1 MKSTISS
8 HYCVLVKIFKI
19 FGKYSSQ
26 NRKVPKRILYSL
38 ALILFFLTAKAA
50 TVDTIEVFSPSMNK
64 NIKSCVIFP
73 ESYKNTDKKFPV
85 VYLLHGYSGNYG
97 SWARD
102 FKELKS
108 QVDQYNF
115 IIVGVDGN
123 YSSWYFDSPI
133 DPNFKYETY
142 VIKELVPHIDK
153 KYKTISNRENRAISG
168 LSMGGHGALYLSFK
182 HQDIFGAAG
191 SMSGGV
197 DFRPFPENW
206 DIKKRLGSITEFP
219 ENWDKNTVT
228 NMLSLVESN
237 NLKLIIDCGVDD
249 FFMDV
254 NRQLHAKM
262 LALKINHD
270 YIERPGK
277 HDLKYWE
284 NSLKFQLLFFNN
296 FFTEKISK

>member
-8 HYCVLVKIFKI
+8 HYSVLLQFFKI
-19 FGKYSSQ
+19 FENNSPQ
-26 NRKVPKRILYSL
+26 NRRVEKKILYTFYL
-38 ALILFFLTAKAA
+38 VFLFFTAKAA
-50 TVDTIEVFSPSMNK
+50 TVDTIQVFSPSMNK
-64 NIKSCVIFP
+64 NIKSCIIFP
-73 ESYKNTDKKFPV
+73 DSYKKKDKKFPV
-85 VYLLHGYSGNYG
+85 VYLLHGYSGNYA
-97 SWARD
+97 SWAKD

-115 IIVGVDGN
+115 IVVGVDGN

-133 DPNFKYETY
+133 DPNFRYETY
-142 VIKELVPHIDK
+142 VINELVPYIDQ
-153 KYKTISNRENRAISG
+153 KYKTIANRENRAISG

-182 HQDIFGAAG
+182 HQDVFGAAG

-206 DIKKRLGSITEFP
+206 DIKKRLGTFAEFP
-219 ENWDKNTVT
+219 ENWNKNTVT
-228 NMLSLVESN
+228 NMLDLVKDN
-237 NLKLIIDCGVDD
+237 NLKLMIDCGVDD
-249 FFMDV
+249 FFMEV

-262 LALKINHD
+262 LALKIDHD

-284 NSLKFQLLFFNN
+284 NSLKFQLLFFHN
-296 FFTEKISK
+296 FFTEKINK

>member
-1 MKSTISS
+1 MKSI
-8 HYCVLVKIFKI
+8 L
-19 FGKYSSQ
+19 SSQ
-26 NRKVPKRILYSL
+26 YSLLLKKSQLFKNNNSKNRNNKKRIFCT
-38 ALILFFLTAKAA
+38 LFLSFLLFTAKAA
-50 TVDTIEVFSPSMNK
+50 TVDTIQVFSPSMNK
-64 NIKSCVIFP
+64 NIKSCIIFP
-73 ESYKNTDKKFPV
+73 ESYKKKDKKFPV

-97 SWARD
+97 SWAKD
-102 FKELKS
+102 FKALKN

-115 IIVGVDGN
+115 IVVGVDGN

-142 VIKELVPHIDK
+142 VIKELVPYMDK
-153 KYKTISNRENRAISG
+153 KYKTIADREKRAISG

-182 HQDIFGAAG
+182 HQDVFCAAG

-206 DIKKRLGSITEFP
+206 DIKKRLGSLAEFP

-228 NMLSLVESN
+228 NMLDLVKDN
-237 NLKLIIDCGVDD
+237 KLKLIIDCGVDD
-249 FFMDV
+249 FFMEV
-254 NRQLHAKM
+254 NRQLHANM

-270 YIERPGK
+270 YIERPGQ

-284 NSLKFQLLFFNN
+284 NSLKYQLLFFHN
-296 FFTEKISK
+296 FFTEK